1 MRIRARSCLRDG
13 IVHLVEGVEILHIV
27 LGHLLKVYV
36 PGFNLL
42 IKGLSVVGLAFH
54 LLEDVAELFG
64 CVAGQELRRASQF
77 DAPVIYANAWRSG
90 PSLAKVCGFFGLVNP
105 SYAFVESFLGCSII
119 ISVIGCIAASIHWL
133 GNNIIRRRQPTSVGW

>member
-1 MRIRARSCLRDG
+1 MVRSAIKFLGEFLCSHVLWNLIPLIIPFVANENKFVAVQCVLLPTDCNVVPDAKEVCVCKHVRIRTSSRLRDG

-54 LLEDVAELFG
+54 LLEDVAEL
-64 CVAGQELRRASQF
+64 L
-77 DAPVIYANAWRSG
+77 
-90 PSLAKVCGFFGLVNP
+90 
-105 SYAFVESFLGCSII
+105 
-119 ISVIGCIAASIHWL
+119 GCIA
-133 GNNIIRRRQPTSVGW
+133 G